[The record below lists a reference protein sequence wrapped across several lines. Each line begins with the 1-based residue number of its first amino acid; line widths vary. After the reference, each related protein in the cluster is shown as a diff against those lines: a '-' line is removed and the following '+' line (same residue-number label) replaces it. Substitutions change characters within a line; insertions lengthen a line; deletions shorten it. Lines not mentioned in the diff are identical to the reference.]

1 LVQVRKLRAQLKDLS
16 ARAAQGALAAALK
29 SLDEKAAALESAS
42 GADASKQQDLTKVN
56 AAFGSLLD
64 TLQDADAPPTT
75 QATAAADE
83 YQRTFVTLSQRWR
96 EIKTKDAPALN
107 EQLRQANLPPLT

>member
-1 LVQVRKLRAQLKDLS
+1 MSLS
-16 ARAAQGALAAALK
+16 ALADWPVPDAESES
-29 SLDEKAAALESAS
+29 SLVP
-42 GADASKQQDLTKVN
+42 TIP
-56 AAFGSLLD
+56 
-64 TLQDADAPPTT
+64 PPTT

-107 EQLRQANLPPLT
+107 EQLKQANLPPLT